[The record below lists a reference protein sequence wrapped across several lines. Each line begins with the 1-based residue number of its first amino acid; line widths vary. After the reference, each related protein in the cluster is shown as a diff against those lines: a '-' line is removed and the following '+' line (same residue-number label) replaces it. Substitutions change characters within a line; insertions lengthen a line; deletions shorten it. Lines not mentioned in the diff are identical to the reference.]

1 MTPKTCALAL
11 LASAIFFVAAGHT
24 QEKEIAM
31 VPVKYVGLKQ
41 EVLKHRGK
49 VLLVDFW
56 GGFCVPCKQKMPH
69 VIELQGKLADQGFVA
84 ITVSIDTPDNPASVK
99 VANKFLNTIKS
110 PLRNLLLDE
119 PSEVWEKKLDLGS
132 VPCYYVFDRRGK
144 WVRFRAFDHPDT
156 GIDFVGVEKTI
167 MRMLAEK

>member
-11 LASAIFFVAAGHT
+11 LASAIFFAAAGQS

-31 VPVKYVGLKQ
+31 VPVKYDGLKQ

-56 GGFCVPCKQKMPH
+56 GGFCLPCKKKMPEI
-69 VIELQGKLADQGFVA
+69 IELQRKLADQGLAV
-84 ITVSIDTPDNPASVK
+84 ITVSIDVPDDLERVK
-99 VANKFLNTIKS
+99 AANKFLNTIKS
-110 PLRNLLLDE
+110 PFRNLLLDE
-119 PSEVWEKKLDLGS
+119 PSDVWEKKLDLGS

-144 WVRFRAFDHPDT
+144 WVRYRAVDFPD
-156 GIDFVGVEKTI
+156 GINFADVEKTI